1 MGDVSPTSLL
11 LPIVDVLFTLNSFK
25 SLVIYNNVVDAKQLQ
40 QQLDCILWRGVW
52 ATQTARGWV
61 KAYCLVKEGN

>member
-40 QQLDCILWRGVW
+40 QQLDCIL
-52 ATQTARGWV
+52 
-61 KAYCLVKEGN
+61 